1 MRVSLG
7 SVRSRGGSDED
18 RMDPAAAHP
27 VLVFVFCLCGLQEAA
42 PPQLGLCSGAL
53 CFFQHV
59 VDFGDAQRS
68 CVNFSGHLVESGPG
82 DQIRELSRLLVGSS
96 GRFWL
101 HSAAGANCTAA
112 SVRGSQVVTVAVP
125 CRDKL
130 DGFACHYVP
139 AEVCGFLSWD
149 AHYSLSAAAHFQL
162 VGSDFPPGTVARG
175 GDSKHLCYGGWFR
188 APWSCE
194 VLRGGCEH
202 DCDPN
207 TRTCTCA
214 TTHALHHDG
223 FSCVPQPLGACAD
236 GFEKTEDGRSCEDVD
251 ECEEDTCTAEGEECV
266 NLPGGYQC
274 TCAHGFAED
283 DGACVNT
290 SICTTC
296 EQSCSKVGG
305 AYRCECVE
313 GFTVAPEDPT
323 KCRQQCPGRVCPAR
337 CIHDPQL
344 EEKDMQQC
352 TCPEGYIVD
361 INNRT
366 SSCVDIDECESQ
378 DMCDHLCENTFGSYR
393 CACEDGF
400 QLVRGDRCV
409 PLAAEDEDSSGSPPP
424 PPHAPGSLQPAVL
437 PAYIRTGS
445 ILGITVFLVLC
456 VVLLV
461 FLVQS
466 LTRRCGSLD
475 LTSVKH
481 PDMDIFYLQQVSTET
496 YKRLSFDRQ
505 SRTDSLRL

>member
-1 MRVSLG
+1 
-7 SVRSRGGSDED
+7 
-18 RMDPAAAHP
+18 MDPAATQT

-42 PPQLGLCSGAL
+42 PPQLGRCSGGL
-53 CFFQHV
+53 CFFQHS
-59 VDFGDAQRS
+59 VDFGGAQRS
-68 CVNFSGHLVESGPG
+68 CVNSSGRLVESGSE
-82 DQIRELSRLLVGSS
+82 DQMEFSSLLAGSS

-101 HSAAGANCTAA
+101 RSAEGANCTAA
-112 SVRGSQVVTVAVP
+112 SVRGGEVVAAAVP

-130 DGFACHYVP
+130 DGFACHYNP
-139 AEVCGFLSWD
+139 AVMCG
-149 AHYSLSAAAHFQL
+149 SLSGDAQYTLSMAAHFQL
-162 VGSDFPPGTVARG
+162 LGSDSFPPGTVARVG
-175 GDSKHLCYGGWFR
+175 VAQHLDSKHLCYGGWFR

-194 VLRGGCEH
+194 VFRGGCEH
-202 DCDPN
+202 DCDSN
-207 TRTCTCA
+207 THTCTCP
-214 TTHALHHDG
+214 TTHALHQDG
-223 FSCVPQPLGACAD
+223 FSCVPKSQLDGCED
-236 GFEKTEDGRSCEDVD
+236 GFEHAEDGWSCEDVD

-283 DGACVNT
+283 DGTCVNT
-290 SICTTC
+290 SICKTC
-296 EQSCSKVGG
+296 EQRCSKVGG

-337 CIHDPQL
+337 CIHDPEL
-344 EEKDMQQC
+344 EEKNMQQC

-361 INNRT
+361 ISNRT
-366 SSCVDIDECESQ
+366 ASCVDIDECESQ
-378 DMCDHLCENTFGSYR
+378 DMCDHMCENTFGNYR

-409 PLAAEDEDSSGSPPP
+409 PLVAQDEDSSGSPPP
-424 PPHAPGSLQPAVL
+424 PGHPPHAPGSLQPAVL

-461 FLVQS
+461 CLVQS

-475 LTSVKH
+475 LTSIKH